1 MTRIPA
7 TTLPPAHQPSWTDF
21 VHGADIGVEG
31 SGPTLASSFEQTAL
45 ALTAVITDPSV
56 VDPIERL
63 EIACEAPDPELLPI
77 DA

>member
-1 MTRIPA
+1 MARTSA
-7 TTLPPAHQPSWTDF
+7 LKAAVPPWHL
-21 VHGADIGVEG
+21 H
-31 SGPTLASSFEQTAL
+31 FEQTAL